1 MMARRLFYA
10 SALLCLCLGPE
21 LAGAQVFHDDFD
33 GTALDPA
40 VWSVDL
46 GTGGQV
52 VVADGVVTVTCTGN
66 VFPVVTS
73 VRDPF
78 PPGDFLVRVR
88 MRYNTVVQ
96 AGDGFGAL
104 DNFWGDEGA
113 ACRPFLVWQD
123 ANVWL
128 VEAGGPMYLL
138 DPRPDTQYHVYEWTY
153 VAGRYAVDLD
163 GTTLSVNDCALRP
176 TRLFFGHPHPIVAG
190 PPWTSFE
197 IDFVHV
203 EPFGATATQQP
214 TFGAVKARFR

>member
-1 MMARRLFYA
+1 MSARSFFFV
-10 SALLCLCLGPE
+10 SAGLLCLAPLTAE
-21 LAGAQVFHDDFD
+21 SQVFQDDFD

-40 VWSVDL
+40 VWSVDF
-46 GTGGQV
+46 GTDGQV
-52 VVADGVVTVTCTGN
+52 VVADGVVKVTCTGN

-73 VRDPF
+73 VQDPF
-78 PPGDFLVRVR
+78 PQSDFVVSVR
-88 MRYNTVVQ
+88 MRFNAVAQ

-123 ANVWL
+123 GNVWF

-138 DPRPDTQYHVYEWTY
+138 GPIPDTQYHVYEWTY
-153 VAGRYAVDLD
+153 IGGRYTVALD

-176 TRLFFGHPHPIVAG
+176 TRLFFGHAHPIVAG

-197 IDFVHV
+197 IDYVRV
-203 EPFGATATQQP
+203 EPIGVTPTRP
-214 TFGAVKARFR
+214 STFGSVKARYR